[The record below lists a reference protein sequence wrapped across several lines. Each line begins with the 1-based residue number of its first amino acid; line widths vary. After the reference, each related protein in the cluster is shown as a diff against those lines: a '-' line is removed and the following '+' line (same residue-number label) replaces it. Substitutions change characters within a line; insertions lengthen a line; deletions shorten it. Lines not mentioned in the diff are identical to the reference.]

1 MRLLS
6 MNINNID
13 YFNKVLDIINSLSIE
28 ERIELLKELTI
39 TIDEEY
45 STLED

>member
-1 MRLLS
+1 

-28 ERIELLKELTI
+28 ERIELLKELTV
-39 TIDEEY
+39 TIDEDY
-45 STLED
+45 TICTYDSIS

>member
-1 MRLLS
+1 
-6 MNINNID
+6 MNIE
-13 YFNKVLDIINSLSIE
+13 YFNKVLDIIKPLSIE

>member
-1 MRLLS
+1 MRLLN
-6 MNINNID
+6 MNNID
-13 YFNKVLDIINSLSIE
+13 YFNKVLDIIEPLSIE

-45 STLED
+45 SILNEDS

>member
-1 MRLLS
+1 

-13 YFNKVLDIINSLSIE
+13 YFNKVLDIIEPLSIE
-28 ERIELLKELTI
+28 EKIELLKELTI

>member
-1 MRLLS
+1 

-13 YFNKVLDIINSLSIE
+13 YFNKVLDIINPLSIE

-39 TIDEEY
+39 SINEDNTI
-45 STLED
+45 LNEDS